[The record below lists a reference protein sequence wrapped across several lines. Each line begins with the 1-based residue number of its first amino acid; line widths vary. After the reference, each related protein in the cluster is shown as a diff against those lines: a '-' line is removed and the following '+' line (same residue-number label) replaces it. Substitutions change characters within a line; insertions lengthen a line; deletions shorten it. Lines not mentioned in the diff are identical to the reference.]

1 MKAIWE
7 GLSSRDTW
15 NMQPVSVDFK
25 GLMSSLTRTQT
36 AEVMGNALPSV
47 NLAVLGSN
55 YVNLSLPLGYHFTA
69 VDASIGSSPE
79 NNNISFRFV
88 GGVTDI
94 TRRSRRASLLANIL
108 EKAGFKVKMNG
119 DLVIARA
126 INLTGKQMMDQLL
139 LIGKLIGFARQL
151 DVLMKND
158 EDVDYY
164 FQKFQQQSEGPAKR

>member
-1 MKAIWE
+1 LPMKTLWE
-7 GLSSRDTW
+7 GLSSPNAWSTE
-15 NMQPVSVDFK
+15 PIPVDFK
-25 GLMSSLTRTQT
+25 GLMSSLTRTQS
-36 AEVMGNALPSV
+36 AELMGNALPSV

-69 VDASIGSSPE
+69 VDAAIGSSPE
-79 NNNISFRFV
+79 NNTISFRFV

-94 TRRSRRASLLANIL
+94 TRRSRRASLLGQIM
-108 EKAGFKVKMNG
+108 EKAGFKVRMNG

-126 INLTGKQMMDQLL
+126 INLSEKQMMEQLF
-139 LIGKLIGFARQL
+139 LIGRLIGFARQL

-164 FQKFQQQSEGPAKR
+164 LKKFREQ